1 MNAATDVLVQVGYAV
16 VSVIFICACVGFI
29 AGSLANVYM
38 TDRYNFGLVC
48 VIHPS
53 FYHDLYKPF
62 QLIVGGSLCQV
73 VAYAIQASAPP
84 FPLFCL
90 AGAVNGFGISI
101 QDAQANGLVAS
112 LHENA
117 SEKMG
122 LLHGTGTLPEG

>member
-1 MNAATDVLVQVGYAV
+1 MQCLTPFIQVGYAV
-16 VSVIFICACVGFI
+16 VSVIFICSCVGFI

-48 VIHPS
+48 VIHPP
-53 FYHDLYKPF
+53 FYYNSYNPS
-62 QLIVGGSLCQV
+62 QLLVGGSLCQAI
-73 VAYAIQASAPP
+73 AYAIQASAPP

-90 AGAVNGFGISI
+90 AGAINGFGISI

-122 LLHGTGTLPEG
+122 LLHGMGTLLEG